1 MKNFDFNKSNSV
13 FRNQKE
19 GSRFVVSKK
28 INWDRIVYF
37 TLLIVLLVVVV
48 RYSYFK
54 IFYVKADG
62 QVIFNSVDIQ
72 TLNDSRIVSLPVHE
86 GDEVKIGDT
95 LFVYEEDN
103 GEEKDNSSISLNHS
117 GSSNNWKEKE
127 YIEINNE
134 IQIKNNELNFMMK
147 KLIRL
152 KTEEEKVKNE
162 VMVDALPKVE
172 YHRLKNSIN
181 DLDQEIQLVKK
192 EIEILMNKL
201 ISIRN
206 VRLLSSSNVVGTSR
220 ANSSELPKVFISP
233 IEGFISKIFK
243 ENYEVALRSDVVMH
257 LYQPKGVI
265 VKAFF
270 QQKDYNQI
278 KKGDIV
284 EVEFP
289 DGRLTKG
296 IISMVLYETNRLPE
310 EFQKKFEPTTRVINA
325 DIVPFSKKDLMFWKK
340 YNKLSVIVRKEKY

>member
-19 GSRFVVSKK
+19 GSRFVVARK
-28 INWDRIVYF
+28 INWDRIIYLS
-37 TLLIVLLVVVV
+37 LLIFVLVVVV
-48 RYSYFK
+48 RYSYYK
-54 IFYVKADG
+54 LFYVKADG
-62 QVIFNSVDIQ
+62 QIIFNSVDIQ

-95 LFVYEEDN
+95 LFIYEEDN
-103 GEEKDNSSISLNHS
+103 GNEDNASVSVTQS
-117 GSSNNWKEKE
+117 GTSNNWKQKE
-127 YIEINNE
+127 LIEVNKE
-134 IQIKNNELNFMMK
+134 IQLKNNEMNFMTK

-152 KTEEEKVKNE
+152 KNEEEKVKNE

-181 DLDQEIQLVKK
+181 DLDQEIQLIKK

-201 ISIRN
+201 NSIRN
-206 VRLLSSSNVVGTSR
+206 VKAFSSSNSIGGLGGNTSE
-220 ANSSELPKVFISP
+220 SPDVFISP

-243 ENYEVALRSDVVMH
+243 ENYEVTLRSEVVMH

-278 KKGDIV
+278 KKGDLV

-289 DGRLTKG
+289 DGRITKG

>member
-1 MKNFDFNKSNSV
+1 MKSFDFNKSNSV

-19 GSRFVVSKK
+19 GSRFVVAKK
-28 INWDRIVYF
+28 INWDRIIYL
-37 TLLIVLLVVVV
+37 TLLIVILVFLV
-48 RYSYFK
+48 RYSYIKF
-54 IFYVKADG
+54 FYVKADG
-62 QVIFNSVDIQ
+62 QIIFNSVDIQ
-72 TLNDSRIVSLPVHE
+72 TLNDARIISLPVHE
-86 GDEVKIGDT
+86 GDKVKIGDS

-103 GEEKDNSSISLNHS
+103 VENIDNSSISFNQS

-127 YIEINNE
+127 YIEVNKE
-134 IQIKNNELNFMMK
+134 IQLKNNELSFMTK
-147 KLIRL
+147 KLSRL
-152 KTEEEKVKNE
+152 KSEEEKVKNE

-181 DLDQEIQLVKK
+181 DLDQEIQLIKI

-201 ISIRN
+201 RSIRN
-206 VRLLSSSNVVGTSR
+206 VKLLSTSNLLGESEV
-220 ANSSELPKVFISP
+220 NSSETPKVFISP

-243 ENYEVALRSDVVMH
+243 ENYEVTLRSEVVMH

-278 KKGDIV
+278 QKGDIV

-340 YNKLSVIVRKEKY
+340 YNKLSVIVRKKKY